1 MSEPDAS
8 LTPAQPAATEPAETA
23 EPAEPDGGVLSALAD
38 ALSGVVEGLK
48 GEPVLLA
55 GTGAMVLV
63 EIAGLLRGGAFLL
76 VALLV
81 LGAYL
86 VSLAAH
92 LWIRRSARAG
102 RTRTRVTAVGTRD
115 ARVRNSG
122 GSTRVRLGW
131 SRGVSVVSG
140 PGPAP
145 ALEPAAVAAPA
156 PAAVT
161 PAPVTTAGS
170 EEPPA
175 RRERYTRSLT
185 RPRDELLEQA
195 RAAGA
200 GGAVR
205 FEVVADSGCGKT
217 KLLEEVAAGLKADGR
232 LVLFITA
239 EAPEYGTTG
248 TALAPADR
256 EAADYATCRRLV
268 DAIAADVTRA
278 YCPVAG
284 EEPLL
289 DPVLGQEWADALR
302 QVRMGRPAA
311 RPGDVHVDIRVNA
324 VGVRDLHVTGY
335 EAPAPA
341 SPAQPLSRL
350 AAMQDDLAR
359 VLDGMAAAHPVAL
372 LVDDVH
378 NVVGTAVE
386 PWLRGV
392 ARGMSAGVVG
402 YARRPAAGEEP
413 AARPGRIV
421 LGRLPRQEAHAF
433 VADRLADAG
442 WRRDAAAA
450 AAKTVADLTRGHPI
464 GVAIGSAIVRDQLP
478 PDSPPERVRSLMLSG
493 DGAHWDDAG
502 AFGAPRGY
510 VDGYAAG
517 VVGRRIALF
526 DLLTVLRRCT
536 APTLAALLART
547 DGVTERQADRLYD
560 WLSRSDLVSPFDD
573 DVEEGWRLHDYLREN
588 AERNFR
594 LTRPRDCARLH
605 AEAERYYRAGM
616 NFDTERDEESPHT
629 ACARYEDPAWQRDSK
644 EWLHHAAHA
653 PREHFA
659 SSVQAMIR
667 LFMEAFYW
675 WDAEVPSSYCDQ
687 LLSAYRALPADRD
700 LRWAAWL
707 DALRGGYVAGRSNQI
722 PGRDRER
729 WRQARDALEDIADY
743 LRLRRG
749 RVPSDPDRRR
759 VYIVYCQL
767 RGDVA
772 RYGGSGSAADLD
784 RAAEWFRASLDACTD
799 DGELWMGNW
808 AAWSLADVRAATEPA
823 RARALLAGLEQR
835 IADED
840 DNELPVWLAGT
851 LADIAWAENDPA
863 RAFDAHVRA
872 VLRAFVYHVRQE
884 VYGQYPNRYSDS
896 VHRSVL
902 AHLRQC
908 ERRALDE
915 GLDREVEAARRRSRA
930 LFAPYW
936 RYVGGGPGDGFGL
949 PGPPESGDLDT
960 DRSDF
965 ARAAKWVLRN
975 MGEEVAKSVEDP
987 LPDEEA

>member
-1 MSEPDAS
+1 
-8 LTPAQPAATEPAETA
+8 
-23 EPAEPDGGVLSALAD
+23 
-38 ALSGVVEGLK
+38 VVEGLK

-55 GTGAMVLV
+55 GTGAMILV
-63 EIAGLLRGGAFLL
+63 EIAGLLRGGTFLL

-92 LWIRRSARAG
+92 LWSRRSAAAG

-115 ARVRNSG
+115 AQVRNAG

-140 PGPAP
+140 PAS
-145 ALEPAAVAAPA
+145 EPA
-156 PAAVT
+156 PAAGSAAPAAEQAPAAG
-161 PAPVTTAGS
+161 PAPVVTAGP

-200 GGAVR
+200 RGAVR

-217 KLLEEVAAGLKADGR
+217 KLLEEIAAGLKADGR

-239 EAPEYGTTG
+239 EAPEYGTG
-248 TALAPADR
+248 AALAPADR
-256 EAADYATCRRLV
+256 EAADYAVCRRLV
-268 DAIAADVTRA
+268 DAITADVTRA
-278 YCPVAG
+278 SFPVDGA
-284 EEPLL
+284 EPPL
-289 DPVLGQEWADALR
+289 DPALGREWADALR
-302 QVRMGRPAA
+302 QVRTGRPAE
-311 RPGDVHVDIRVNA
+311 RPGDVHVDIHVNA

-335 EAPAPA
+335 EAPA
-341 SPAQPLSRL
+341 SPSPVPPLSRL

-359 VLDGMAAAHPVAL
+359 VLDGIAAAHPVAL

-402 YARRPAAGEEP
+402 YARRPSAGEEP

-421 LGRLPRQEAHAF
+421 LGRLPRQEAHDF

-442 WRRDAAAA
+442 WRGDAAAA
-450 AAKTVADLTRGHPI
+450 AAETIDDLTRGHPI
-464 GVAIGSAIVRDQLP
+464 GVAIGSAIVRDRLP
-478 PDSPPERVRSLMLSG
+478 PDSPPERVRSLMLAG
-493 DGAHWDDAG
+493 DGGHWDDEG

-510 VDGYAAG
+510 VDGYAAS
-517 VVGRRIALF
+517 VVGRPVALF

-573 DVEEGWRLHDYLREN
+573 DAEEGWRLHDYLREN

-594 LTRPRDCARLH
+594 RTRPRDCARLH
-605 AEAERYYRAGM
+605 AEAERHYRAGM

-644 EWLHHAAHA
+644 EWLHHAARA

-659 SSVQAMIR
+659 SSAQAMIR

-687 LLSAYRALPADRD
+687 LVSAYRALPADRD

-707 DALRGGYVAGRSNQI
+707 DALRTGYVAGRGNQI
-722 PGRDRER
+722 PGRDTER

-749 RVPSDPDRRR
+749 RTPRDPDRRR

-772 RYGGSGSAADLD
+772 RYGGSGTAADLD
-784 RAAEWFRASLDACTD
+784 RAAEWFRASLEACTD

-808 AAWSLADVRAATEPA
+808 AAWSLADLRATTEPA
-823 RARALLAGLEQR
+823 RARALLAGLER
-835 IADED
+835 RSADED

-851 LADIAWAENDPA
+851 LADIAWAEGDPR

-872 VLRAFVYHVRQE
+872 ALRAFVYHVRQE
-884 VYGQYPNRYSDS
+884 TYGQYPNRYSDS
-896 VHRSVL
+896 LHRGVL
-902 AHLRQC
+902 AHLRRC
-908 ERRALDE
+908 ERRALDA
-915 GLDREVEAARRRSRA
+915 GLHRETEAARSRSRA
-930 LFAPYW
+930 LLAPYW
-936 RYVGGGPGDGFGL
+936 RYLGRDPGDGFGL
-949 PGPPESGDLDT
+949 PAPPESGDLDT

-975 MGEEVAKSVEDP
+975 MGDEVAKSVEEP
-987 LPDEEA
+987 LPDEET